1 LFTINGK
8 LSRTMDS
15 RQTKNGWKIRDFI
28 VELEPGT
35 LHPQP
40 RKFQAIKEA
49 VDYLSDIPI
58 GADVEVHFKMC
69 GKQYKKEGETDYQYH
84 NIDEAHKIYL
94 LILS

>member
-1 LFTINGK
+1 
-8 LSRTMDS
+8 MDS

-69 GKQYKKEGETDYQYH
+69 GKQYKNTYSFYHDYTLCCYRVADFVPAYKADYSG
-84 NIDEAHKIYL
+84 NYF
-94 LILS
+94 